1 MYIQHA
7 YLMVLRG
14 DAVEPEET
22 DTEKP
27 GHGRK
32 FMRCMR
38 AVSNR
43 LGGSDY
49 VSLGVCHSLMGRS
62 PSARKWQSG
71 FNKVASIEKEQQGR
85 HNHGRS
91 RSGW

>member
-1 MYIQHA
+1 MQIQHA

-14 DAVEPEET
+14 DALDHEET
-22 DTEKP
+22 GTEDP

-32 FMRCMR
+32 FRRCMR

-49 VSLGVCHSLMGRS
+49 VSLRVCHSLIGRS

-71 FNKVASIEKEQQGR
+71 FNRIATVEKDQQGR
-85 HNHGRS
+85 HYHR
-91 RSGW
+91 RA